1 MKRIN
6 KAMKRSDEAMKRS
19 DEAMKRGD
27 ERVDQ
32 GRRAFL
38 INGALVVGFAM
49 VAGALG
55 TQVLA
60 PDLPGSLRTNPFLD
74 AWIRI
79 DDQNV
84 ITVYTGKVELG
95 TGVKTALLQVAAERL
110 EVAPQLIQFLT
121 ADTALTPNEG
131 YTAGSHTMFDS
142 GTALFNAAAQVRQL
156 LLESA
161 ARHWGSAVEPLSTK
175 DAVIHGPAGQSMTYA
190 QALAGVQLHRYASAH
205 SPVMAPDRFTQI
217 GHSLPR
223 IDIPAKVS
231 GGASYVQDMRLPG
244 MLHARVIRP
253 PRRGCQLEGIDQ
265 SAIES
270 LGGGVRLVR
279 NGSYLAVV
287 ADDEWQAIKA
297 MRKGYELARWSQG
310 DALPDSGHIH
320 QLLTELPSKR
330 CPIRN
335 TGASALNPDVGP
347 AVGWKATVTKQ
358 YLMHGSIGPSCSVA
372 WFNEGTLTVWTHTQ
386 GVYPLRAGIAEMLGM
401 PLEKVR
407 CIHAEG
413 SGCYGHNGAD
423 DAAADAALIAMA
435 LPGKPIRVQWM
446 REQEHL
452 WEPYSSA
459 MRVDLDVAV
468 DGAGRLGRWNT
479 ELWTTPHNERIVN
492 AGRLMPAWLLAR
504 PFVPAPSVPIAQP
517 EGDGDRNVIPLYDV
531 ASSQI
536 NMTFVTQMPFRTSA
550 MRSLGAHV
558 NVFGIESAMDELALQ
573 AGVDPV
579 EFRLR
584 NLSDPRARAVIEQ
597 VTAAFQWPTK
607 ASGPGSGIGFAFARY
622 KNIMGYCAIAVQLH
636 VQRQTGEVV
645 IDRVVTAV
653 DVGQVVSPDG
663 LRNQVEGGII
673 QSSSWTLY
681 EQVDY
686 SPAGVRSY
694 DWSGYPILRFPALPR
709 QVEVH
714 VLDQPGQ
721 PFLGAAEIVQGPMA
735 AALGNAMSNATGKR
749 LLSLPLARSGWHH
762 AL

>member
-1 MKRIN
+1 MKP
-6 KAMKRSDEAMKRS
+6 SHDE
-19 DEAMKRGD
+19 
-27 ERVDQ
+27 VDNS
-32 GRRAFL
+32 RRAFL
-38 INGALVVGFAM
+38 INGALVMGFAL
-49 VAGALG
+49 VPGAGRAFADTEVDTLG

-79 DDQNV
+79 DEQDG

-95 TGVKTALLQVAAERL
+95 TGVKTALLQCAAERL
-110 EVAPQLIQFLT
+110 EVSPQSIRFLT

-161 ARHWGSAVEPLSTK
+161 ARQWAQPVDALSTR
-175 DAVIHGPAGQSMTYA
+175 DAVVYGSQGRSMTYV
-190 QALAGVQLHRYASAH
+190 QAVAGVQLHRYADTR
-205 SPVMAPDRFTQI
+205 SPLKPADRFTLI

-223 IDIPAKVS
+223 LDIPGKVS

-253 PRRGCQLEGIDQ
+253 PRRGSQLLEIDQ
-265 SAIES
+265 TALEQMS
-270 LGGGVRLVR
+270 GVIKLVR
-279 NGSYLAVV
+279 DGSYLAVV
-287 ADDEWQAIKA
+287 AQDEWQAIKA
-297 MRKGYELARWSQG
+297 MRKGYEWVRWSQG
-310 DALPDSGHIH
+310 NPLPDSGQIH
-320 QLLTELPSKR
+320 QLLTELPAR
-330 CPIRN
+330 RYPIIN
-335 TGASALNPDVGP
+335 HGAPDAP
-347 AVGWKATVTKQ
+347 APHTVKARVTKQ

-372 WFNEGTLTVWTHTQ
+372 WFKEGVLTVWTHTQ
-386 GVYPLRAGIAEMLGM
+386 GVYPLRAGIAEMLGL
-401 PLEKVR
+401 PVQQVR
-407 CIHAEG
+407 CIHVEG

-435 LPGKPIRVQWM
+435 LPGKPVRVQWM
-446 REQEHL
+446 REQENL

-459 MRVDLDVAV
+459 MTVELDVGL
-468 DGAGRLGRWNT
+468 DDTGHLQHWNT

-492 AGRLMPAWLLAR
+492 AGRLMPAWLLAK
-504 PFVPAPSVPIAQP
+504 PFAPAPSVPIAQP
-517 EGDGDRNVIPLYDV
+517 EGDGDRNVVPLYDV
-531 ASSQI
+531 ANSRI
-536 NMTFVTQMPFRTSA
+536 NMIFVTQMPFRTSA
-550 MRSLGAHV
+550 MRSLGAHI
-558 NVFGIESAMDELALQ
+558 NVFGIESAMDQLAAQ

-579 EFRLR
+579 QFRMN
-584 NLSDPRARAVIEQ
+584 NLSDPRARAVIER
-597 VTAAFQWPTK
+597 VVAAFRWPQKST
-607 ASGPGSGIGFAFARY
+607 GPGSGIGFAFARY

-653 DVGQVVSPDG
+653 DVGQIVTPDG
-663 LRNQVEGGII
+663 LRNQVEGGIV
-673 QSSSWTLY
+673 QSTSWTLY

-686 SPAGVRSY
+686 DPQGVRSY

-714 VLDQPGQ
+714 LLDQPGQ

-735 AALGNAMSNATGKR
+735 AALGNAMSDATGKR
-749 LLSLPLARSGWHH
+749 MLALPLARKGWQQSV
-762 AL
+762 